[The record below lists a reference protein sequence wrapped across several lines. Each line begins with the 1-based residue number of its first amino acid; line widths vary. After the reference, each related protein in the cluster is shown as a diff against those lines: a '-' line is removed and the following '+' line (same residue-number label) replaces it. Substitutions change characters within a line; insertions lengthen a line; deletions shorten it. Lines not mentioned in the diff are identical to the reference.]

1 MSSETA
7 PDRSPVALLLVD
19 VMNDLEFP
27 GGDLLLAHALPM
39 ARAIVELKSRARAAG
54 APCIYAND
62 NFGRWRSDF
71 REIVRHVREDGV
83 RGRPIADLLH
93 PDPDDYFVLKP
104 RHSAFFGTSLDL
116 LLDHIGARTLVI
128 TGMAGNNCVVASATD
143 AYMRGYRIVV
153 PLDAIAS
160 EQQGLNDA
168 ALEHMRTVLKAQT
181 FASAEIDFAAL
192 AEEPSDKR
200 ETAVID
206 HT

>member
-1 MSSETA
+1 MKATASSERENV

-27 GGDLLLAHALPM
+27 GGDLLLTQALPM
-39 ARAIVELKSRARAAG
+39 ARAILELKGRARAAG
-54 APCIYAND
+54 VPCIYAND

-83 RGRPIADLLH
+83 RGRPVADTLR
-93 PDPDDYFVLKP
+93 PDHDDYFVLKP
-104 RHSAFFGTSLDL
+104 RHSAFFGTSLEL
-116 LLDHIGARTLVI
+116 LLEYIGARTLVI

-153 PLDAIAS
+153 PPDAIAS
-160 EQQGLNDA
+160 ERRELNEA

-181 FASAEIDFAAL
+181 PCAAEIDFAAL
-192 AEEPSDKR
+192 GEDQADSAR
-200 ETAVID
+200 
-206 HT
+206 

>member
-27 GGDLLLAHALPM
+27 GGDQLLAHALPM
-39 ARAIVELKSRARAAG
+39 GRVIKDLKNRARVAG
-54 APCIYAND
+54 VPCIYAND

-71 REIVRHVREDGV
+71 REIVRHVREDRV
-83 RGRPIADLLH
+83 RGQVIADLLH
-93 PDPDDYFVLKP
+93 PDSDDYFVLKP

-116 LLDHIGARTLVI
+116 LLEYIGARTLVI

-153 PLDAIAS
+153 PPDAIAS
-160 EQQGLNDA
+160 EQPDLNKA

-181 FASAEIDFAAL
+181 PSSTEIDFAAL
-192 AEEPSDKR
+192 AENVE
-200 ETAVID
+200 EQ
-206 HT
+206 

>member
-1 MSSETA
+1 MAPTASGLREAA
-7 PDRSPVALLLVD
+7 PDRSPAALLLVD

-27 GGDLLLAHALPM
+27 GGDLLLEHALPM
-39 ARAIVELKSRARAAG
+39 ARALLDLKARARAAG
-54 APCIYAND
+54 VPCVYAND

-83 RGRPIADLLH
+83 RGQPVADLLP

-104 RHSAFFGTSLDL
+104 RHSAFFGTSLEL
-116 LLDHIGARTLVI
+116 LLEHIGARTLVI

-153 PLDAIAS
+153 PPEAIAS
-160 EQQGLNDA
+160 EQPALNQA

-181 FASAEIDFAAL
+181 PRAAELDFAAL
-192 AEEPSDKR
+192 REPR
-200 ETAVID
+200 QEP
-206 HT
+206 